1 MNTENALNRAYANWI
16 KDGFYEIGLGIL
28 FAGVGAIRAM
38 IHFAGDKTPAYY
50 WLVAAVFIFM
60 LVIGGGTG
68 FVLKRLKARITYPR
82 TGYTKFKPRK
92 RNFKS
97 TLVIFIFA
105 GILGGLLGV
114 LSMQPNQADAG
125 MLVPIAF
132 GIVGAG
138 VFTYG
143 AQRIGVK
150 RLYVLA
156 AASIAIGL
164 VLAVLRVGV
173 VLGLSFFYFSIGLAM
188 LLSGSFALVGY
199 LRDNPP
205 AELDGEAL

>member
-1 MNTENALNRAYANWI
+1 MNTENTLNRAYANWI

-28 FAGVGAIRAM
+28 FAGTGALRAM
-38 IHFAGDKTPAYY
+38 IHFAGEKTPAYY
-50 WLVAAVFIFM
+50 WLGAGVLIFI
-60 LVIGGGTG
+60 LVIGGATG
-68 FVLKRLKARITYPR
+68 FVVKRLKARITYPR

-92 RNFKS
+92 RNTKS

-105 GILGGLLGV
+105 ILLGGLLGV
-114 LSMQPNQADAG
+114 LSTQPNQADAG

-156 AASIAIGL
+156 AASIGIGFT
-164 VLAVLRVGV
+164 LAVLRVGV
-173 VLGLSFFYFSIGLAM
+173 VLGLSFFYLSIGLAM
-188 LLSGSFALVGY
+188 LLSGCLALVGY
-199 LRDNPP
+199 LRNYEVVTRNGMD
-205 AELDGEAL
+205 E